1 MSPTVKA
8 LGIDRLTFDQRL
20 TLVQETWDLIAAEP
34 HPPLL
39 NEFQR
44 QELERRTAE
53 DDRAPDDVILWEQVK
68 AQTLSRLRQR
78 S

>member
-20 TLVQETWDLIAAEP
+20 TLVQEIWDMIAAEP

-39 NEFQR
+39 TEPQR
-44 QELERRTAE
+44 QVLERRATE
-53 DDRAPDDVILWEQVK
+53 DDSAPDDVIPWEQVK
-68 AQTLSRLRQR
+68 AQTLSRLPQP
-78 S
+78 